1 MDHIEF
7 IICKLWQYFIVI
19 QPTCVNFLYQFLLL
33 LIVKVH
39 VPSTYYINSS
49 DDSIDLILL
58 SPSLK
63 MIIRK
68 LP

>member
-1 MDHIEF
+1 MAIP
-7 IICKLWQYFIVI
+7 
-19 QPTCVNFLYQFLLL
+19 PTCVNFLYQFLLL

-39 VPSTYYINSS
+39 VPNTYYINSS